1 MSFLFNILEPINL
14 YGLNFPLRYKKEET
28 YPTITGIILS
38 IITIFF
44 VIAISILYGMNIIY
58 KTGYSLVTNY
68 VPLRKKTLIDFSNR
82 PIMFG
87 FATNGGIMS
96 YIEPSLISLT
106 FDRNVHNVYLDEN
119 GIYQLQRISTKVE
132 MESCNKSKHFINKN
146 DFMEYFEYNK
156 FLCAKPN
163 QNLSFGGRFGDN
175 INGYDILEIHL
186 NKCVNTTENNNK
198 CKSEDTINKFLKNS
212 YLIMVYLSE
221 SVDHS
226 NTSNPLVETLRNE
239 LYIVAKEHVKRY
251 YQYFQI
257 ANYNSDVGL
266 IWNKIKKF
274 DLTETKSVHTD
285 FVKEEDQDF
294 YTSNALLEIAF
305 TSTDQRTIYER
316 KYVKLQEILG
326 DIGGF
331 TDIVFVFFQFIS
343 NYFSKKTMI
352 VDITNKIIMKEDKRN
367 IKFIIPNNSYY
378 LTANYSFS
386 SSRKNQFTNSELKLM
401 DVPKT
406 KTMTVNYLNNNY
418 IDKPIKTCFKSE
430 DLKGKNI
437 NKKINKNKKERKFK
451 ISCYHY
457 IWPIELLAKCKKYD
471 SLAFYTNI
479 FYKYMSIEVI
489 IPLIERLSK
498 IDLSQKENNDTH
510 YFKLS
515 TSVLNSPKKK
525 REVMIDK
532 KIYNC

>member
-1 MSFLFNILEPINL
+1 MSFLFDFLEQIDL
-14 YGLNFPLRYKKEET
+14 YGLSFPLRYKKEET

-44 VIAISILYGMNIIY
+44 VIAISILYGMKIIY
-58 KTGYSLVTNY
+58 KTEYSLVTNY
-68 VPLRKKTLIDFSNR
+68 APIRKKTLIDFSNK

-106 FDRNVHNVYLDEN
+106 FDRNIHNVYLDEN
-119 GIYQLQRISTKVE
+119 GIYQLQRISKKVE
-132 MESCNKSKHFINKN
+132 MESCNISKHFINN
-146 DFMEYFEYNK
+146 NEFMEQFEYNK
-156 FLCAKPN
+156 FLCTKPN

-186 NKCVNTTENNNK
+186 NKCVNTSSNNNI
-198 CKSEDTINKFLKNS
+198 CKSEEIINTFLKNS
-212 YLIMVYLSE
+212 YLMMVYISE

-226 NTSNPLVETLRNE
+226 NITNPLVETLRNE
-239 LYIVAKEHVKRY
+239 LYTVAKEHVKRY

-257 ANYNSDVGL
+257 ANYESDIGL
-266 IWNKIKKF
+266 IWNNNKKY
-274 DLTETKSVHTD
+274 DLIETKDLHID

-294 YTSNALLEIAF
+294 YESNALLEIAF
-305 TSTDQRTIYER
+305 SSTDQKTIYER
-316 KYVKLQEILG
+316 KYVKLQDVLG

-331 TDIVFVFFQFIS
+331 TDIIFIFFQFIS

-352 VDITNKIIMKEDKRN
+352 VDVTNKIIMKEENRN
-367 IKFIIPNNSYY
+367 IKFTLPNGSNF
-378 LTANYSFS
+378 LNINYSAS
-386 SSRKNQFTNSELKLM
+386 SPRKNYFNNSELKLIEEH
-401 DVPKT
+401 KL
-406 KTMTVNYLNNNY
+406 KSMTVNYLNNNY
-418 IDKPIKTCFKSE
+418 IDKPIKTCFKKDDCKE
-430 DLKGKNI
+430 
-437 NKKINKNKKERKFK
+437 KNKKNKTKKNENKFK

-457 IWPIELLAKCKKYD
+457 IWPIELLSKCKKYD
-471 SLAFYTNI
+471 SLTFYTNI

-498 IDLSQKENNDTH
+498 IDLPQKGNNDTH

-515 TSVLNSPKKK
+515 TSVINSPKKK
-525 REVMIDK
+525 K
-532 KIYNC
+532 

>member
-119 GIYQLQRISTKVE
+119 GIYQLQRISTEVE

-146 DFMEYFEYNK
+146 EFMENFEYNK

-186 NKCVNTTENNNK
+186 NKCVNTTENNNI

-226 NTSNPLVETLRNE
+226 NTSNPLVETLKNE
-239 LYIVAKEHVKRY
+239 IYIVAKEHVKRY

-352 VDITNKIIMKEDKRN
+352 VDVTNKIIMKEDKRN
-367 IKFIIPNNSYY
+367 IKFAISNNSDFI
-378 LTANYSFS
+378 SFNNS
-386 SSRKNQFTNSELKLM
+386 VNSLRKNNYFNFSTFKFTDEQKNKSLI
-401 DVPKT
+401 T
-406 KTMTVNYLNNNY
+406 KNYISNNY
-418 IDKPIKTCFKSE
+418 IDKPIKTCFKKE
-430 DLKGKNI
+430 DLKQ
-437 NKKINKNKKERKFK
+437 NKKKKKKKKKNEGNKFK

-457 IWPIELLAKCKKYD
+457 IWPIELLNKCKKYD
-471 SLAFYTNI
+471 SLGFYTNI

-498 IDLSQKENNDTH
+498 IKFLHKNNNKEKH

-515 TSVLNSPKKK
+515 TSIITSPNIKK
-525 REVMIDK
+525 
-532 KIYNC
+532 